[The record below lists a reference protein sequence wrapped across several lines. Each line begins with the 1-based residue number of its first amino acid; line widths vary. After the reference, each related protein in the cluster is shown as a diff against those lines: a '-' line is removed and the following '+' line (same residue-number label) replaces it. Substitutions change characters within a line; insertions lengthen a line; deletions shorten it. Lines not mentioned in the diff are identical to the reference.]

1 MFFYKQEIDGKIFVF
16 ATEEAV
22 PTGVFE
28 ETTKEEYEKFV
39 SDQNAALLK
48 LKNRRYYYKKENA
61 YFNLKSPFA
70 GEGIEEI
77 SKEKFIAE
85 AF

>member
-1 MFFYKQEIDGKIFVF
+1 MYYYEKEIDGKVFRF
-16 ATEEAV
+16 ATDEAV
-22 PTGVFE
+22 SYDEVTQI
-28 ETTKEEYEKFV
+28 TKEEYDAYTEKQKAI
-39 SDQNAALLK
+39 DEA
-48 LKNRRYYYKKENA
+48 LKNKRYYYKKENA
-61 YFNLKSPFA
+61 YFNLKSPMT

>member
-1 MFFYKQEIDGKIFVF
+1 MYYYEKEIDGKVFRF
-16 ATEEAV
+16 ATDEAV
-22 PTGVFE
+22 SYDGVRQI
-28 ETTKEEYEKFV
+28 TKEEYDAYTEKQKAI
-39 SDQNAALLK
+39 DEA
-48 LKNRRYYYKKENA
+48 LKNKRYYYKKGNA
-61 YFNLKSPFA
+61 YFNLKSPMP

>member
-16 ATEEAV
+16 ATEEAA
-22 PTGVFE
+22 PMGVFE
-28 ETTKEEYEKFV
+28 EATEEAYEKFV

-48 LKNRRYYYKKENA
+48 LKNRRYYYKKGKA
-61 YFNLKSPFA
+61 YFNLKSPMT